1 MVPYGVMSDDTVRE
15 TRVCVLLFA
24 AYRELLGASRLELA
38 VPPGATLQDVYRA
51 LEVREPRLAQ
61 LRGATTFALNRE
73 VASSGSTVHD
83 GDEIALL
90 QPVSGGMT

>member
-1 MVPYGVMSDDTVRE
+1 MSDDTLRE
-15 TRVCVLLFA
+15 VRVCVLLFA
-24 AYRELLGASRLELA
+24 AYRELLGASRLELTM
-38 VPPGATLQDVYRA
+38 PRGATLQDVYRA

-73 VASSGSTVHD
+73 VASSGSTVRD

-90 QPVSGGMT
+90 QPVSGGVR

>member
-1 MVPYGVMSDDTVRE
+1 MSDDTVQE

-24 AYRELLGASRLELA
+24 AYRELLGASRLELS
-38 VPPGATLQDVYRA
+38 VPYGATLQDVYRA

-61 LRGATTFALNRE
+61 LRDSTTFALNRE
-73 VASSGSTVHD
+73 VAPPGSAVRE

-90 QPVSGGMT
+90 QPVSGGET

>member
-1 MVPYGVMSDDTVRE
+1 MSDDTVRE

>member
-1 MVPYGVMSDDTVRE
+1 MTDDTVRE

-24 AYRELLGASRLELA
+24 AYRELLGVSRLELS
-38 VPPGATLQDVYRA
+38 VPRGATLQDVYRA

-61 LRGATTFALNRE
+61 LRDSTTFALNRE
-73 VASSGSTVHD
+73 VSPPGSAVRE

-90 QPVSGGMT
+90 QPVSGGET

>member
-1 MVPYGVMSDDTVRE
+1 MSDETLRE

-24 AYRELLGASRLELA
+24 SYRELLGASRLEIT
-38 VPPGATLQDVYRA
+38 VPWGATLQDVYRV

-73 VASSGSTVHD
+73 VASSGSMVRD

-90 QPVSGGMT
+90 QPVSGGVR

>member
-1 MVPYGVMSDDTVRE
+1 MSDDTLRE

-24 AYRELLGASRLELA
+24 SYRELLGASRLELT

-61 LRGATTFALNRE
+61 LRGCTTFALNRE
-73 VASSGSTVHD
+73 MAPPGSAVCD

-90 QPVSGGMT
+90 QPVSGGVT

>member
-1 MVPYGVMSDDTVRE
+1 MSDDTSRE

-24 AYRELLGASRLELA
+24 SYRELLGASRLELSM
-38 VPPGATLQDVYRA
+38 PGGATLQDVYRA

-61 LRGATTFALNRE
+61 LRDSTTFALNRE
-73 VASSGSTVHD
+73 VASAGSAVCD

-90 QPVSGGMT
+90 QPVSGGTA

>member
-1 MVPYGVMSDDTVRE
+1 MTDDTVRQ

-24 AYRELLGASRLELA
+24 SYRELLGASRLELA
-38 VPPGATLQDVYRA
+38 VPRGATLQDVYRA
-51 LEVREPRLAQ
+51 LEAREPRLAQ

-73 VASSGSTVHD
+73 VVSSGSTVHD

-90 QPVSGGMT
+90 QPVSGG